1 MGTDTTPPDEIG
13 APEEIGDAR
22 ISEIVEQ
29 ELATAV
35 ADPDAVYVV
44 FVQFQGDSYTS
55 VHTSQDGAEARLRET
70 AAQWGIT
77 DVLNADQLVHQISK
91 LPVETP

>member
-1 MGTDTTPPDEIG
+1 MGTDTTAGDEVGPPAEV
-13 APEEIGDAR
+13 GDAR
-22 ISEIVEQ
+22 ISEIVET

-44 FVQFQGDSYTS
+44 HMQFRGDTYTS
-55 VHTSQDGAEARLRET
+55 VHTSREGAEARVRET
-70 AAQWGIT
+70 ASQWRVT
-77 DVLNADQLVHQISK
+77 DVLDADQLVHQIWK

>member
-1 MGTDTTPPDEIG
+1 MGMDTTPPNEVD
-13 APEEIGDAR
+13 APAEVGDAR

-29 ELATAV
+29 ELAIAV

-44 FVQFQGDSYTS
+44 HMMFQGDSYTS
-55 VHTSQDGAEARLRET
+55 VHTSREGAEARVRET
-70 AAQWGIT
+70 ASQWGVT
-77 DVLNADQLVHQISK
+77 DVLNADQLVHQIWK

>member
-1 MGTDTTPPDEIG
+1 MGMDTTPPDEIG
-13 APEEIGDAR
+13 AREEVGDAQ

-35 ADPDAVYVV
+35 ADPEAVFVLH
-44 FVQFQGDSYTS
+44 VQFQGDSYTS
-55 VHTSQDGAEARLRET
+55 VHTSRDGADARLLET
-70 AAQWGIT
+70 ASQWGIT
-77 DVLNADQLVHQISK
+77 DLLDNDQLVHQITK

>member
-1 MGTDTTPPDEIG
+1 MSMDTSPPDEIG
-13 APEEIGDAR
+13 TPETIGDAQ

-29 ELATAV
+29 ELAIAV

-44 FVQFQGDSYTS
+44 YLQFRGDSYTS
-55 VHTSQDGAEARLRET
+55 VHTTQDGADARVQET
-70 AAQWGIT
+70 ASQWGIL
-77 DVLNADQLVHQISK
+77 DILAADELTHQVTK

>member
-1 MGTDTTPPDEIG
+1 MHMDTSPPDEID
-13 APEEIGDAR
+13 APEAIGDAQ

-29 ELATAV
+29 ELAIAV

-44 FVQFQGDSYTS
+44 SVEYQGDSYTS
-55 VHTSQDGAEARLRET
+55 VHTSQDGADARLRET
-70 AAQWGIT
+70 AAQWGIS
-77 DVLNADQLVHQISK
+77 DILNADQLTHQILK

>member
-1 MGTDTTPPDEIG
+1 MGMDTTAGDEIG
-13 APEEIGDAR
+13 APEEVGDAQ

-35 ADPDAVYVV
+35 ADPDAVYVLY
-44 FVQFQGDSYTS
+44 VQFRGDSYTS
-55 VHTSQDGAEARLRET
+55 VHTSQDGAEARLGET
-70 AAQWGIT
+70 ASQWGIT
-77 DVLNADQLVHQISK
+77 DVLNADQLVHQITK

>member
-1 MGTDTTPPDEIG
+1 MGMDTTPPDEIN
-13 APEEIGDAR
+13 APEEIGDAQ

-29 ELATAV
+29 EIATAV
-35 ADPDAVYVV
+35 ADPDAVYVLSV
-44 FVQFQGDSYTS
+44 RFQGDDYTS

-70 AAQWGIT
+70 ALRWGIS
-77 DVLNADQLVHQISK
+77 DVLDADQLAHRISK

>member
-1 MGTDTTPPDEIG
+1 MDTTPPPEVG
-13 APEEIGDAR
+13 AAEELDDAQ
-22 ISEIVEQ
+22 ISEIVDQ

-44 FVQFQGDSYTS
+44 VVEFEGDSYTS
-55 VHTSQDGAEARLRET
+55 VHTSRDGADARLRET

-77 DVLNADQLVHQISK
+77 DVLNADRLMHRIDEVP
-91 LPVETP
+91 LETP

>member
-1 MGTDTTPPDEIG
+1 MEMDTSPPDEVD
-13 APEEIGDAR
+13 APDSIGDAQ

-35 ADPDAVYVV
+35 AAPDAVHVLSV
-44 FVQFQGDSYTS
+44 RCRDDDYTS
-55 VHTSQDGAEARLRET
+55 VHTTQEGAQARLRET
-70 AAQWGIT
+70 AAQWGIA
-77 DVLNADQLVHQISK
+77 DVLNADQLTHRIEK

>member
-1 MGTDTTPPDEIG
+1 MDTGTSTPDDVG
-13 APEEIGDAR
+13 AAESLGDAQ

-35 ADPDAVYVV
+35 ASPDSV
-44 FVQFQGDSYTS
+44 FVVLLQYHGDSYTS
-55 VHTSQDGAEARLRET
+55 VHTSQEGADARVQET
-70 AAQWGIT
+70 AAQWGIA
-77 DVLNADQLVHQISK
+77 DVLNADQLIHQITK